1 MYALAR
7 KNLLAKNLLA
17 MQKFFPKDYKFF
29 PQTWVLPAD
38 FKSFKEQFNNRK
50 AKTFIIKPEASC

>member
-17 MQKFFPKDYKFF
+17 IQKHFPDDYQFFPK
-29 PQTWVLPAD
+29 TWVLPAD
-38 FKSFKEQFNNRK
+38 IKSFRE
-50 AKTFIIKPEASC
+50 